1 MLEIQMSKDIK
12 TFEPTVVGP
21 FTFRQ
26 LLWMTAGTV
35 LALPA
40 LILLPGDITARILI
54 ATIIASPLFMC
65 GWIKI
70 QGMYFDSFLKVVF
83 IYTFL
88 RPKRRVNDDMNEYEK
103 SMKREKVQYRKK
115 MDKTIEIY
123 R

>member
-1 MLEIQMSKDIK
+1 
-12 TFEPTVVGP
+12 
-21 FTFRQ
+21 
-26 LLWMTAGTV
+26 
-35 LALPA
+35 
-40 LILLPGDITARILI
+40 
-54 ATIIASPLFMC
+54 MC

-88 RPKRRVNDDMNEYEK
+88 RPKRRVNDDMNEFEK

>member
-40 LILLPGDITARILI
+40 LMLLPGDITARILI